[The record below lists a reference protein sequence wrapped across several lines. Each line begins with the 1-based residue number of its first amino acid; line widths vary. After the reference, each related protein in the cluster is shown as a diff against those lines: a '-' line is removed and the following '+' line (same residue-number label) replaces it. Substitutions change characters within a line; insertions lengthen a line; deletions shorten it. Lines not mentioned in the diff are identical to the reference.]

1 VTAGPPSPESVER
14 IADFY
19 ARFYHETPDD
29 AEAAEDVRL
38 TLRDRPEERARLV
51 EAFEDFLAADLPSGT
66 QREFVRRHANRL
78 AANDEHAR
86 TFMIDTY
93 RGFAT

>member
-1 VTAGPPSPESVER
+1 MSGAPDPESVER

-38 TLRDRPEERARLV
+38 TLRARPEERARLAA
-51 EAFEDFLAADLPSGT
+51 AFEDFLAAELPPGT
-66 QREFVRRHANRL
+66 EQEFVRRHANRL
-78 AANDEHAR
+78 ARNDEHAR
-86 TFMIDTY
+86 TFIVDSY
-93 RGFAT
+93 RDFAD

>member
-1 VTAGPPSPESVER
+1 MMSGAPDPESVER

-38 TLRDRPEERARLV
+38 TLRDRPEQRARLAA
-51 EAFEDFLAADLPSGT
+51 AFEDFLAADLPPGV
-66 QREFVRRHANRL
+66 QKEFVRRHANRL
-78 AANDEHAR
+78 SADDEHAR
-86 TFMIDTY
+86 TFIVDTY
-93 RGFAT
+93 RDLAA